1 MLAGTV
7 TFAVVRFTLAL
18 QMETDIH
25 DLLDKKDFDSARDVY
40 ERAKVLYDDLRR
52 DEAALQ

>member
-1 MLAGTV
+1 M
-7 TFAVVRFTLAL
+7 RFTLAL

-40 ERAKVLYDDLRR
+40 KRAKVLYDDLRR
-52 DEAALQ
+52 DTAALQ